1 MNICLM
7 LPLQFWWANKEDN
20 AMKKEKRFVKP
31 EAEIVE
37 FCNDDIIL
45 TSGEGDVGGIN
56 YPWWNGDE
64 DLPSD
69 TEEF

>member
-1 MNICLM
+1 
-7 LPLQFWWANKEDN
+7 
-20 AMKKEKRFVKP
+20 MKKEKRFVKP

-37 FCNDDIIL
+37 FCNDDIIV
-45 TSGEGDVGGIN
+45 TSGEGDIGGGIN

>member
-1 MNICLM
+1 MK
-7 LPLQFWWANKEDN
+7 NK
-20 AMKKEKRFVKP
+20 KRFIKP
-31 EAEIVE
+31 EAGIIE
-37 FCNDDIIL
+37 FLNDDII
-45 TSGEGDVGGIN
+45 TDSNIGNIN